1 MIRPAKYTF
10 TKSDYVA
17 YRKQCQAILQH
28 PRGRAALMDG
38 GYYWRLAMGVV
49 KWEDV
54 LKGPSGLSLNMD
66 EMVVIDDK
74 VHGLLIDDRLT
85 VKEANALCGTYKVP
99 TGEYTSAFY
108 QLYDLTSYSLQKKAI
123 RLLPKAG
130 SCPSMS
136 TKIVQLILVDGC
148 FILKT
153 SLEWFLALWKTPH
166 QRSLQLNL
174 PKLCDNHS
182 AKRAGKIVLHPLL

>member
-1 MIRPAKYTF
+1 RPAKYTF

-28 PRGRAALMDG
+28 PCGRAALMDG
-38 GYYWRLAMGVV
+38 GYYWRLAMGLV

-99 TGEYTSAFY
+99 TEKGNQVASQSWFMPVNVYKNCAI
-108 QLYDLTSYSLQKKAI
+108 DLG
-123 RLLPKAG
+123 R
-130 SCPSMS
+130 
-136 TKIVQLILVDGC
+136 
-148 FILKT
+148 
-153 SLEWFLALWKTPH
+153 W
-166 QRSLQLNL
+166 
-174 PKLCDNHS
+174 
-182 AKRAGKIVLHPLL
+182 